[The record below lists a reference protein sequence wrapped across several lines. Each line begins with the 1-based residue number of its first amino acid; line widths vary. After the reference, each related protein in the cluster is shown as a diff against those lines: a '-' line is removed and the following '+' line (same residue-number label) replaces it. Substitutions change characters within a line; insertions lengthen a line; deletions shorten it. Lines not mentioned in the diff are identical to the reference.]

1 MIGADDAHGSVLVSM
16 IVHSARAADMEMS
29 LCSSIFHSCHRDVR
43 YRVWPMPVFLAAR
56 LSNVRSRKAT
66 HTMHNLVLNACRDSP
81 MRTAARVACPDFCVR
96 N

>member
-1 MIGADDAHGSVLVSM
+1 MTGADDAHGSVLVSM

-43 YRVWPMPVFLAAR
+43 YRVWPMPVFLAG

-66 HTMHNLVLNACRDSP
+66 HTMHNMVLNACRDSP
-81 MRTAARVACPDFCVR
+81 MRTAARVACSDFCVR